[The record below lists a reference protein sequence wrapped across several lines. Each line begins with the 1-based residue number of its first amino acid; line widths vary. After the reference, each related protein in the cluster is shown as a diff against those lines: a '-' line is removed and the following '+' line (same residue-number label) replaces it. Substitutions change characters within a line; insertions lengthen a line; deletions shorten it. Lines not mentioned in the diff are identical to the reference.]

1 MSMTI
6 PPLVLA
12 SASPRRRALFR
23 QIGLRFRV
31 VPSSVDER
39 LSRKQSPARNA
50 RRIALEKATDVASG
64 MRRGL
69 VVGAD
74 TIVVLG
80 KSILGKPKNRRD
92 AARMLRRLSGR
103 SHVVFTGIALV
114 DALTGRAVTD
124 VVRTRVQFRRLS
136 DAEIAD
142 YVRSGSPLDKAGA
155 YGIQD
160 DFGAVFV
167 ESIDGCFYN
176 VVGFPLVRFYQRLG
190 EFLSSKNTNTKDR
203 AWKKRKRSA
212 S

>member
-1 MSMTI
+1 MTI

-80 KSILGKPKNRRD
+80 KSILGKPKNRRE

-190 EFLSSKNTNTKDR
+190 EFLSSKNTKTKDR
-203 AWKKRKRSA
+203 TWKKRKRSA

>member
-1 MSMTI
+1 MTI

-92 AARMLRRLSGR
+92 ATRMLRRLSGR

-176 VVGFPLVRFYQRLG
+176 VVGVPLVRFYQRLG
-190 EFLSSKNTNTKDR
+190 EFLSSKNTKAKDR